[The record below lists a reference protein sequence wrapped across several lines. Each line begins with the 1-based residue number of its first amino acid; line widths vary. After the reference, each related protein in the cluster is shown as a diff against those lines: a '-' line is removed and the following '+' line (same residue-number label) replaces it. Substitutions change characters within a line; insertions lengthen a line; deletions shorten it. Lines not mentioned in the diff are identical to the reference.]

1 MGAVSAVTDFVGDA
15 VDTVVDAVDDVGH
28 FVDDAVNDVVPGG
41 WYTVAAIAAPYAIP
55 ELGAALGATE
65 ATATGL
71 STLPESV
78 LTAGEAFGTGAG
90 TMATDAALA
99 AGAGASG
106 TAAADMAIS
115 GLGDI
120 PTVIGD
126 QVGDFPLE
134 GSFGSPTAPGVQDA
148 VQNLLDN
155 NALQSLTGAPLET
168 LGDQA
173 GDFPLEGSYGNP
185 TAPGVQEATENLL
198 SNNALQEMAGAPL
211 ESIGDQPGDF
221 PTEGSYGDP
230 TAPGV
235 QDAVQNLLDYN
246 AQYAAS
252 GLSATDA
259 LRAANQAK
267 NLLTGS
273 TTPTTTTGGLT
284 RTATSTTSPFDISGG
299 IQNLTPGLTKASQ
312 DYELSGLPH
321 MAAGSSTNQYSF
333 TDLGSKDSS
342 YNPFAVD
349 KFSYIRPGLTHANL
363 AYTLAGLP
371 GYLIGKKAGGSI
383 PEGHNP
389 EFFSEGGLNNRY
401 VKGRGDGT
409 SDSIPAMLAS
419 GEFVIPA
426 DVVSGLGNGDND
438 AGAKV
443 LDEFLKTIRQHK
455 RRADVRKL
463 PPDSKGPLGYLLEAK
478 RKVR

>member
-41 WYTVAAIAAPYAIP
+41 WYTVAAVAAPYAIP

-115 GLGDI
+115 GLGEV
-120 PTVIGD
+120 PWESLGD

-134 GSFGSPTAPGVQDA
+134 GSFGSPTAPGVQ
-148 VQNLLDN
+148 
-155 NALQSLTGAPLET
+155 
-168 LGDQA
+168 
-173 GDFPLEGSYGNP
+173 
-185 TAPGVQEATENLL
+185 EATENLL
-198 SNNALQEMAGAPL
+198 SNNVLQETAGAPL

-267 NLLTGS
+267 NLLTG
-273 TTPTTTTGGLT
+273 TPTTTTGGLT
-284 RTATSTTSPFDISGG
+284 RTTTSTTSPFDISGG

-349 KFSYIRPGLTHANL
+349 KFSYIRPGLTNANL

-371 GYLIGKKAGGSI
+371 GYLIGKKEGGSI